1 MQIALQWIDRSQWAQ
16 VGDPGADHATWG
28 RAEDMTMA
36 RPAYDVDEK
45 NPGSDLLGQ
54 TAAAL
59 AAISIMFEKVDAPYA
74 LKLEAHARDLY
85 A

>member
-45 NPGSDLLGQ
+45 KPGSDQAQALL
-54 TAAAL
+54 
-59 AAISIMFEKVDAPYA
+59 
-74 LKLEAHARDLY
+74 
-85 A
+85 